1 MSFKNFVK
9 EYKEAIDETVYTATH
24 ESGLKVILIKK
35 KGFKKSYATFS
46 TKYGS
51 VNTGFIVPGETE
63 VTKVIDGVAHFLEHK
78 VFEQPDGTNAFAEFS
93 KYGASANAFTSFGV
107 TNYLFSC
114 TDYFFE
120 NLEILLN
127 FVQTPYFTTENV
139 EKEKGIIAQ
148 EIKMYEDDAEQ
159 TCFYNCLA
167 GMYQNHPVKTKI
179 AGSVEEIM
187 KTTPSLLYKCYNTF
201 YHPSNM
207 AVICVG
213 DIDENKLLKVVDK
226 CIKADKP
233 NEKITQV
240 FPKEPEAVVKET
252 TKAEFDIPVPMFMLG
267 FKDRFTGGSGKEL
280 LEREILSQCILQTL
294 FGASSPFYTTL
305 YEKGIINSTF
315 SASYEYEDSCAYAMF
330 MGESKE
336 VLKIREEI
344 YNTIEKT
351 AKNGLDEDSFER
363 AKRMIYGKFLSLL
376 DSVENTGNE
385 YMFSYHR
392 GVDLFD
398 YPEVC
403 RKITTEAA
411 MKRLKELFVKEYS
424 SLSVVNPKKEGRENE

>member
-1 MSFKNFVK
+1 MSFGSIVK
-9 EYKEAIDETVYTATH
+9 SYKSQIDETLYTAEH

-35 KGFKKSYATFS
+35 PGFKKCYATFS

-51 VNTGFIVPGETE
+51 VNTEFIVPGETS
-63 VTKVIDGVAHFLEHK
+63 VTKVVDGVAHFLEHK
-78 VFEQPDGTNAFAEFS
+78 VFEQPDGTNAFNEFS

-114 TDYFFE
+114 TSNFFE

-127 FVQTPYFTTENV
+127 FVQVPYFTEENV

-159 TCFYNCLA
+159 TCYYNCLK
-167 GMYQNHPVKTKI
+167 GMYKNHPIKTKI

-187 KTTPSLLYKCYNTF
+187 KISPELLYKCYNTF

-213 DIDENKLLKVVDK
+213 DIDEKKLIETVDK
-226 CIKADKP
+226 CIKIKKP
-233 NEKITQV
+233 NDKITQV
-240 FPKEPEAVVKET
+240 FPTEPECVEEDIIT
-252 TKAEFDIPVPMFMLG
+252 AEFDIPVPMFMLG
-267 FKDRFTGGSGKEL
+267 FKDRFTGGSSKEMI
-280 LEREILSQCILQTL
+280 ERELLSQCVLQTL
-294 FGASSPFYTTL
+294 FGASSPFYTKL

-315 SASYEYEDSCAYAMF
+315 SASYEYEDSCAYAIF
-330 MGESKE
+330 SGESE
-336 VLKIREEI
+336 HIQKIRDEI
-344 YNTIEKT
+344 FATVE
-351 AKNGLDEDSFER
+351 AAQKNGLSPTDFER
-363 AKRMIYGKFLSLL
+363 ARRMIYGRFLANL

-385 YMFSYHR
+385 YMFAYHR
-392 GVDLFD
+392 GIDLFD

-403 RKITTEAA
+403 EKITVQDAE
-411 MKRLKELFVKEYS
+411 KRLKELLVKENS
-424 SLSVVNPKKEGRENE
+424 CLSVVNPKNRG